1 MGSLHAQE
9 MANAPE
15 LTMEQSLAWHLQ
27 SNHYPPVP
35 TVMVQPCMEAIDAF
49 WEDDLDKLISLP
61 EGISFRGNPE
71 APARDIIIQH
81 HLDAWCDDSED
92 DYDYLD

>member
-1 MGSLHAQE
+1 MGSMQARE

-35 TVMVQPCMEAIDAF
+35 TIMVQPCMEAIDAF

-61 EGISFRGNPE
+61 AGVSFRGADA

-81 HLDAWCDDSED
+81 HLDAWCDDEPAD
-92 DYDYLD
+92 EFWDE